1 VTALVWDK
9 SGERTY
15 QNGVDRGVLYLQDGT
30 AVVWNGLTGVQEGSD
45 KDLQEF
51 YLDGVKYLE
60 TLTPS
65 DFKGKLKAYTYP
77 DEFEKVNGI
86 ALIAE
91 GLAFHDQPASSF
103 SLSYRTGIG
112 SDLNLDLGY
121 KIHILYNV
129 LAKQDDAPFETIKDS
144 GATPVEFS
152 WDLSGTPPRLTK
164 FRPTVHISIDSRTTD
179 PDVLAELEET
189 LYGSDRIEPSLPAIE
204 EIAGIFGV
212 LGPFIITDHRNGT
225 WTASDPGGAY
235 ITMVSPTQFRFDD
248 VDAAYLDATTYEV
261 SSTNAV

>member
-1 VTALVWDK
+1 MTALVWDK

-51 YLDGVKYLE
+51 FLDGVKYLE

-65 DFKGKLKAYTYP
+65 DFKGKLKAFTYP
-77 DEFEKVNGI
+77 DEFDEINGI
-86 ALIAE
+86 ALIAT

-112 SDLNLDLGY
+112 NDLNPEIGY

-129 LAKQDDAPFETIKDS
+129 LAKQDDASFETIKES
-144 GATPVEFS
+144 ASQVEFS

-179 PDVLAELEET
+179 PDVLVELEET
-189 LYGSDRIEPSLPAIE
+189 LYGSDGIDPSLPSIE
-204 EIAGIFGV
+204 DVAAIFGV

-225 WTASDPGGAY
+225 WTASDPGNDY
-235 ITMVSPTQFRFDD
+235 ITMISPTEFRLDD
-248 VDAAYLDATTYEV
+248 VDALYLDSNTYQV